1 MKRDDET
8 LLEYLIRIA
17 KEKGEG
23 LGEGL
28 QQLGVDRLREAR
40 PDAARRQGLMPD
52 QLDIV
57 EDTEVPFPPDRP
69 PVFMPEDITSLMS
82 TQDPTPDRASLE
94 AMIAQPR
101 TADPRALRETINR
114 GVPGMTTNPTTGR
127 TPIEDDLLMSWS
139 GSGQAPLE
147 PSGLMQQ
154 DLEQTRARE
163 RAQSFDQVTPGPVTP
178 RVPTVDQG
186 LTGADLRAKGQ
197 ELLESTGN
205 LVTTGDR
212 YERQKGEEDLNK
224 RLEAAATDDDPYA
237 GVNPSLI
244 DMVTGITE
252 EKEILE
258 SDKTP
263 GSDGKKIYGKEL
275 DFKRKPISSA
285 ARWITED
292 TPLGDFFFGEGE
304 AEDSKESVHDWGGI
318 DNVLKGKGDKTPSPD
333 KAVQTVESESK
344 KTGTGNPSFDGYG
357 SKAEFF
363 KAMGLSTEGNK
374 YFERMDK
381 IDSESSM
388 FDMIAMLG
396 GAGNSRAGA
405 NFRNKSYQRLRTE
418 MQMDERD
425 WDRAYKMFS
434 HPWDTWFDEK
444 GIRDPISRLR
454 GTGPPPG
461 EGWAKTRPPKEVRP
475 TGPTQL
481 LEEIKSSYDGSE
493 SSLDLIVM
501 RLAMEDTANW
511 GMDREGALEGAALY
525 AQKLLKLPFT
535 PWTDTEKS
543 QARAMMAKDDVQNL
557 MRMINSKSQKPG
569 KPHIPADLKAEV
581 EAFLTEEMRAKYDD
595 WLRKNPNKDPNR
607 MGLGGGGKRFN
618 G

>member
-17 KEKGEG
+17 KEKGEDF
-23 LGEGL
+23 
-28 QQLGVDRLREAR
+28 QQAGVTRLRESR

-57 EDTEVPFPPDRP
+57 QDDYMTQGVQDSLLPQQAITQPVDTPLVN
-69 PVFMPEDITSLMS
+69 
-82 TQDPTPDRASLE
+82 RASIE
-94 AMIAQPR
+94 NQISS
-101 TADPRALRETINR
+101 NR
-114 GVPGMTTNPTTGR
+114 G
-127 TPIEDDLLMSWS
+127 L
-139 GSGQAPLE
+139 LE
-147 PSGLMQQ
+147 PQYDETMVMES
-154 DLEQTRARE
+154 T
-163 RAQSFDQVTPGPVTP
+163 GPVTP

-212 YERQKGEEDLNK
+212 YQRQKGEEDLNK
-224 RLEAAATDDDPYA
+224 RLEAAATDDNPYA

-263 GSDGKKIYGKEL
+263 GSDGEKIYGKEL

-333 KAVQTVESESK
+333 TAVKTVESESK

-418 MQMDERD
+418 MQMDQRD

-475 TGPTQL
+475 TGPTQF

-543 QARAMMAKDDVQNL
+543 QARAMMAKEDVQNL

-581 EAFLTEEMRAKYDD
+581 EAFLTEEMRAKYEE

-618 G
+618 E